1 MANQNRIPVAEL
13 QLAQNGDPTGSVANH
28 SFDVFSRLRD
38 RLGELITRQI
48 VSETNN
54 MGVQVEAATAAA
66 VPLTTLLSKASVAS
80 ILELVQDVQAHGA
93 ALSKAADVLF
103 GDTDAAADDTNQV
116 SVGDSNLLATVH
128 ALTAIQVAVNT
139 ALGLLTSDKQQLLDD
154 IVKDDEHRVM
164 EGPALLPGPPPSSSQ
179 QPELD
184 EAKVVNSGVY
194 VHESE
199 AELEATDEPAA
210 VQAETFPTEILVENI
225 NHLMFV
231 VHGIGE
237 HKDFVV
243 ESYDDDNG
251 STGESGNFRE
261 LFSTMRDSL
270 FSKCVPME
278 AVTMIYVFMWVKK
291 CREIPLSLEI
301 HPIEW
306 HSEVHKSGVDDVF
319 DKISPA
325 ASTTLRDVNKRLI
338 MDVLYYSAP
347 KYGQMI
353 VDTVTK
359 QMNDKYTAF
368 MAANPGWQG
377 FVSVFAHSLGTLV
390 AYDILTHEAGE
401 VGSNGVVFPG
411 LAFPVENLFCAG
423 SPVPIFALSRGQLD
437 IQDSVCTGGLR
448 RPKVNHY
455 FNLFHPADPIAY
467 RVEPLVDVGMS
478 DYPAIKLQKN
488 KTFGEM
494 VLIYDKLTDIASVC
508 NDWDGARID
517 FEVQRRFFEGPIDT
531 LYAPLSHSVYWSSE
545 AVVTITLL
553 AICRPVILEFQKY
566 RVQLLVL

>member
-1 MANQNRIPVAEL
+1 
-13 QLAQNGDPTGSVANH
+13 
-28 SFDVFSRLRD
+28 
-38 RLGELITRQI
+38 
-48 VSETNN
+48 

-103 GDTDAAADDTNQV
+103 GDTAAAADDTNQV
-116 SVGDSNLLATVH
+116 TVGDSNLLATVH

-164 EGPALLPGPPPSSSQ
+164 EGPALLPAPPPSSSQ

-225 NHLMFV
+225 NHLMFI

-478 DYPAIKLQKN
+478 DYPAIKLQKVQSHQSYLSRFSPFLVAHGVVGKTLQADSFKN